1 MYGESLQ
8 EKLKVLYINNMNS
21 PEETI
26 NQPEQT
32 DNVEPLPSE
41 GTSWQNPGEFPI
53 FRGKA
58 LPPEANKDTKKNNRE
73 VARSKAEKL
82 YQSELTR
89 AYEADKEGV
98 LKFPIKVG
106 DKTIDG
112 YEFVGSDFKML
123 VSVIGAVGQSLGNH
137 SKNIDLKRWANASR
151 DHISTSLISNK
162 KMNLFDKNGLI
173 FGFNNLKDG
182 DFLSAAP
189 ADHGVLRDIGKMGQ
203 YKDQVMSPDELLES
217 TGTMDSLT
225 PWNEVEIN
233 GKTKPDSIIV
243 FGDSQDAISD
253 EAKKAAEFFGV
264 PIYLIRT
271 DIYGEPTD
279 RHDDRE
285 VSENV
290 KEFWANRDNPVS
302 GRIKQERNALLE
314 EAKSFFETGEVG
326 ERIVKYLGDYE
337 GELQTVKEASSTKE
351 EFVRNLI
358 AALGQDGIAAL
369 KEQIRDG
376 D

>member
-1 MYGESLQ
+1 
-8 EKLKVLYINNMNS
+8 MNS

-26 NQPEQT
+26 NQPNQT
-32 DNVEPLPSE
+32 SDIEPLPPE
-41 GTSWQNPGEFPI
+41 GTSWQNPGEFPN
-53 FRGKA
+53 FRGEV
-58 LPPEANKDTKKNNRE
+58 LPLEIDEDTQKNNRD
-73 VARSKAEKL
+73 VARSKAEKQ
-82 YQSELTR
+82 YQNELTR
-89 AYEADKEGV
+89 AYETDKEGV
-98 LKFPIKVG
+98 IKFSIEVDG
-106 DKTIDG
+106 KTIDG

-137 SKNIDLKRWANASR
+137 PNNIDLERWANTPR
-151 DHISTSLISNK
+151 DYISTSLISDK
-162 KMNLFDKNGLI
+162 KMNLFNKSGLI

-243 FGDSQDAISD
+243 FGDSRDTISD
-253 EAKKAAEFFGV
+253 EAKKAAEYFGI

-279 RHDDRE
+279 RHDNRG
-285 VSENV
+285 VSEDV

-302 GRIKQERNALLE
+302 GRIEQERNALLE
-314 EAKSFFETGEVG
+314 EVNSFFETGEIG
-326 ERIVKYLGDYE
+326 GRITKYLGNYE
-337 GELQTVKEASSTKE
+337 DKLQTVKEASSTKE
-351 EFVRNLI
+351 EFVKNLI
-358 AALGQDGIAAL
+358 ATLGQDGVEAL
-369 KEQIRDG
+369 KEQIEDG

>member
-1 MYGESLQ
+1 M
-8 EKLKVLYINNMNS
+8 NNH
-21 PEETI
+21 ERTI
-26 NQPEQT
+26 DRSGQT
-32 DNVEPLPSE
+32 DNIEPLPPE
-41 GTSWQNPGEFPI
+41 GTSWQNPGEFPN
-53 FRGKA
+53 FRGEVIS
-58 LPPEANKDTKKNNRE
+58 LETDKDIKNNNRE
-73 VARSKAEKL
+73 VARSEAEKQ
-82 YQSELTR
+82 YQNELTR
-89 AYEADKEGV
+89 AYETDQEGV
-98 LKFPIKVG
+98 IKFPVEVDG
-106 DKTIDG
+106 KTIDG

-123 VSVIGAVGQSLGNH
+123 VSVVGAVGQSLGDQPK
-137 SKNIDLKRWANASR
+137 SIDLERWANTSR
-151 DHISTSLISNK
+151 DYISTSLISDK
-162 KMNLFDKNGLI
+162 KINLFDRNGLI
-173 FGFNNLKDG
+173 FGFNNLNDG

-189 ADHGVLRDIGKMGQ
+189 ADHGVLRDIGEMGQ

-243 FGDSQDAISD
+243 FGDSRNVISD
-253 EAKKAAEFFGV
+253 EAKKAAEFFEI

-302 GRIKQERNALLE
+302 GRIEQERDALLG
-314 EAKSFFETGEVG
+314 EAKSFFKTGEVG
-326 ERIVKYLGDYE
+326 GRITKYLGNYE
-337 GELQTVKEASSTKE
+337 SKLQAAKEASSTEE

-358 AALGQDGIAAL
+358 ATLDQDEIATL
-369 KEQIRDG
+369 KEQIEDG

>member
-1 MYGESLQ
+1 M
-8 EKLKVLYINNMNS
+8 NNS
-21 PEETI
+21 EGTI
-26 NQPEQT
+26 DRSEQT
-32 DNVEPLPSE
+32 DNVEPLPPE
-41 GTSWQNPGEFPI
+41 GALWQNPGEFPN
-53 FRGKA
+53 FRGEVMH
-58 LPPEANKDTKKNNRE
+58 LEADKNIKNNNRE
-73 VARSKAEKL
+73 VARSKAEKQ

-89 AYEADKEGV
+89 AYETDKEGV
-98 LKFPIKVG
+98 IKFPIEVDG
-106 DKTIDG
+106 KTIDG

-123 VSVIGAVGQSLGNH
+123 VSVIGAVGQSLGNQP
-137 SKNIDLKRWANASR
+137 KNIDLERWTNASR
-151 DHISTSLISNK
+151 DCISTSLISDK
-162 KMNLFDKNGLI
+162 KMNLFNKSGLI
-173 FGFNNLKDG
+173 FGFNNLNDG

-189 ADHGVLRDIGKMGQ
+189 VDHGILRDIGKMGQ

-233 GKTKPDSIIV
+233 GRTRPDSIIV
-243 FGDSQDAISD
+243 FGDSRDAISD

-279 RHDDRE
+279 RHDNRE
-285 VSENV
+285 VSEDV
-290 KEFWANRDNPVS
+290 KEFWANRDDPVS

-314 EAKSFFETGEVG
+314 EVNSFFETGEIG
-326 ERIVKYLGDYE
+326 GRIAKYLGDYE
-337 GELQTVKEASSTKE
+337 GKLRTVKEASFAKE

-358 AALGQDGIAAL
+358 ATLGQDGIAAL
-369 KEQIRDG
+369 KEQIEDG

>member
-1 MYGESLQ
+1 MVDQSG
-8 EKLKVLYINNMNS
+8 
-21 PEETI
+21 
-26 NQPEQT
+26 QT
-32 DNVEPLPSE
+32 DNIEPLPPE
-41 GTSWQNPGEFPI
+41 GTFWQNPGKFPS
-53 FRGKA
+53 FKGEGLSSKTD
-58 LPPEANKDTKKNNRE
+58 KDIKGNNRE
-73 VARSKAEKL
+73 AARSEAEKQ

-89 AYEADKEGV
+89 AYETDKEGV
-98 LKFPIKVG
+98 IKFHVEVDG
-106 DKTIDG
+106 RTIDG

-123 VSVIGAVGQSLGNH
+123 VSVIGAVGQSLGNQP
-137 SKNIDLKRWANASR
+137 KGIDLERWVNTSR
-151 DHISTSLISNK
+151 DYISTSLISDK
-162 KMNLFDKNGLI
+162 KIILFDRNGLI
-173 FGFNNLKDG
+173 FGFNNLNDG

-203 YKDQVMSPDELLES
+203 YKDQVMNPDELLES

-233 GKTKPDSIIV
+233 GRTRPDSIIV
-243 FGDSQDAISD
+243 FGDSRDVISD

-302 GRIKQERNALLE
+302 GRIEQERKTLLE
-314 EAKSFFETGEVG
+314 EVNSFFKTGEVG
-326 ERIVKYLGDYE
+326 GRITKYLGNYE
-337 GELQTVKEASSTKE
+337 DKLQTVKEASSTKE

-358 AALGQDGIAAL
+358 ATIGQDGIEAL
-369 KEQIRDG
+369 KEQIEDG

>member
-1 MYGESLQ
+1 M
-8 EKLKVLYINNMNS
+8 NN
-21 PEETI
+21 PERVVDRSGQI
-26 NQPEQT
+26 
-32 DNVEPLPSE
+32 DNIEPLPPE
-41 GTSWQNPGEFPI
+41 GTSWQNPGEFPN
-53 FRGKA
+53 FRGEVIS
-58 LPPEANKDTKKNNRE
+58 LETDKDIRNNSRE
-73 VARSKAEKL
+73 VARLEAEKQ
-82 YQSELTR
+82 YQNELTR
-89 AYEADKEGV
+89 AYETDREGV
-98 LKFPIKVG
+98 IKFHVEVDG
-106 DKTIDG
+106 RTIDG

-123 VSVIGAVGQSLGNH
+123 VSVIGAVGQSLGNQPK
-137 SKNIDLKRWANASR
+137 SIDLERWVNTSR
-151 DHISTSLISNK
+151 DYISTSLISDK
-162 KMNLFDKNGLI
+162 KIILFDRNGLI
-173 FGFNNLKDG
+173 FGFNNLNDG

-203 YKDQVMSPDELLES
+203 YKDQVMNPDELLES

-233 GKTKPDSIIV
+233 GRTRPDSIIV
-243 FGDSQDAISD
+243 FGDSRDAISD

-279 RHDDRE
+279 RYDDRE

-302 GRIKQERNALLE
+302 GRIEQERNTLLE
-314 EAKSFFETGEVG
+314 EVNSFFETGEVG
-326 ERIVKYLGDYE
+326 GRITKYLGNYE
-337 GELQTVKEASSTKE
+337 DKLQTVKEASSTKE

-358 AALGQDGIAAL
+358 ATIGQDGIEAL
-369 KEQIRDG
+369 KERIEDG